1 MQADSPTA
9 QFAGLNLNQADEEL
23 PEFVATPGDDA
34 SAIGSSV
41 SQQNKNTIQ
50 VDAEMV
56 DNAVA
61 MIQNLAQQVLT
72 YYIFS

>member
-1 MQADSPTA
+1 MQVDSPTA
-9 QFAGLNLNQADEEL
+9 QFAGLNLKQEDDEL
-23 PEFVATPGDDA
+23 PEYVSSGDDA
-34 SAIGSSV
+34 SAVGSSV
-41 SQQNKNTIQ
+41 SQQDKNTIQ
-50 VDAEMV
+50 VNAEMM